1 MTTSHLN
8 TSGDGSQSVRSSS
21 NVLIVGGKRSGEYI
35 KWFGNRVAIDGVF
48 HVLHRAYFTNGTHR
62 RYYVLE
68 GMDLGAHLHV
78 TTFERIEVL
87 G

>member
-1 MTTSHLN
+1 MSN
-8 TSGDGSQSVRSSS
+8 
-21 NVLIVGGKRSGEYI
+21 NVLIIGGKRSGEYI

-62 RYYVLE
+62 RYYVHE
-68 GMDLGAHLHV
+68 GDALMPALHSDTV
-78 TTFERIEVL
+78 ERIEVL

>member
-1 MTTSHLN
+1 M
-8 TSGDGSQSVRSSS
+8 SS
-21 NVLIVGGKRSGEYI
+21 NVLIIGGKRSGEHI

-62 RYYVLE
+62 RYYVRE
-68 GMDLGAHLHV
+68 GESLLAHLHGETV
-78 TTFERIEVL
+78 ERIEVL